1 MRLVQVTADL
11 LCLALAYAVG
21 RFARYLWNRQPM
33 DLLVADGSTMLFA
46 LSALFAVALFFM
58 AQGHYVRRRPFWEEL
73 RGVVNTLAAAAAI
86 NAVLTLV
93 AKQYVPVTQYLASW
107 TAAIVLIPAGRYL
120 LRNYLLRIGLWQR
133 PTIIVGTGPNA
144 VEAWAALASEPLM
157 GFEVVAFVS
166 LSGTTGTDAPAPAL
180 PSGASVPVEPA
191 SAWDIERLMR
201 HQVVIALEGSDGGEQ
216 AEWLA
221 RLARA
226 GHREVF
232 IAPTL
237 RGLALQ
243 GMEITHFFRHELLLL
258 GLRNN
263 LARKGPRLLKRVFDV
278 TASLLL
284 LCLLAPFLAWIA
296 IRIRLSGGPAIFT
309 HARVGRDGRVFP
321 CYKFTTMVPDA
332 DQVVQQLLETDPQA
346 RREWER
352 EFKLK
357 NDPRVTRLGQ
367 ALRKTSL
374 DELPQI
380 WNVLKGDMSLVG
392 PRPVVPEEL
401 QRYGDDRSF
410 YLQVRPG
417 ITGLWQISGRNDVDY
432 GYRVSLDTWYVR
444 NWSLWYDL
452 AILMKTVSV
461 VLGRKGAY

>member
-1 MRLVQVTADL
+1 MRFIQVIVDLV
-11 LCLALAYAVG
+11 CLALAYAVG
-21 RFARYLWNRQPM
+21 RFARYLWNGQPM
-33 DLLVADGSTMLFA
+33 DLLVVDGSATLFA

-73 RGVVNTLAAAAAI
+73 RAVVNTLTAAAAI
-86 NAVLTLV
+86 NAVLTLLT
-93 AKQYVPVTQYLASW
+93 KMYSPVTQYLASW
-107 TAAIVLIPAGRYL
+107 TAAILLIPAGRYL

-133 PTIIVGTGPNA
+133 PTVIVGTGPNA
-144 VEAWAALASEPLM
+144 REAWAALATEPLM
-157 GFEVVAFVS
+157 GFNVVAFASPSENAVP
-166 LSGTTGTDAPAPAL
+166 DAGDLAL
-180 PSGASVPVEPA
+180 TIGQSVPIEPA
-191 SAWDIERLMR
+191 SAWDIERLLR
-201 HQVVIALEGSDGGEQ
+201 HQVVIALEGSEGGEQ
-216 AEWLA
+216 SEWLA

-232 IAPTL
+232 LAPTL
-237 RGLALQ
+237 RGLALH

-258 GLRNN
+258 GVRNN

-278 TASLLL
+278 TGSLLL
-284 LCLLAPFLAWIA
+284 LCLLAPLFAWIA
-296 IRIRLSGGPAIFT
+296 IRIRLSGSPVLFS
-309 HARVGRDGRVFP
+309 HPRVGRDGRGFR
-321 CYKFTTMVPDA
+321 CYKFRTMVPDA
-332 DQVVQQLLETDPQA
+332 DQVLQRLLATDPAA
-346 RREWER
+346 RSEWER

-357 NDPRVTRLGQ
+357 NDPRITSIGQ
-367 ALRKTSL
+367 SLRETSL
-374 DELPQI
+374 DELPQV
-380 WNVLKGDMSLVG
+380 WNVLKGEMSLVG
-392 PRPVVPEEL
+392 PRPVVAEEL
-401 QRYGDDRSF
+401 SRYGDDRSF